1 LKSIPNYFDHVPY
14 PQEYKVPDFVNFNGS
29 DGKSTWD
36 HISQYL
42 AQLGEA
48 SNSEPIKIRLFS
60 LLLTD
65 TTFSWFSA
73 LLPGS
78 VLA

>member
-1 LKSIPNYFDHVPY
+1 VPY
-14 PQEYKVPDFVNFNGS
+14 PQEYKVPDFVKLNGS
-29 DGKSTWD
+29 DGKLTWD
-36 HISQYL
+36 HITQYL
-42 AQLGEA
+42 SQLGEA
-48 SNSEPIKIRLFS
+48 SNGAPIKIRLFS
-60 LLLTD
+60 VLLTD